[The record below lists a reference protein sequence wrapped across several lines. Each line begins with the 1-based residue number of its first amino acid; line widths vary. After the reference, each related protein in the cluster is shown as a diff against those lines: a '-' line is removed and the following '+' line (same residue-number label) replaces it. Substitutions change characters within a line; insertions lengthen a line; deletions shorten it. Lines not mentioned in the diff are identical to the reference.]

1 MAESPAPP
9 DTRIPMLVL
18 GGWLGSGKTTLVNR
32 LLAEAPGDERIV
44 VLVND
49 IGEVDVDAA
58 LIASRTGDTVELTN
72 GCACCTIGGSLG
84 LALRDQVLGP
94 NPPDRL
100 VVEASGVAEPDRVAA
115 YGDRRRI
122 RPDGVV
128 VCVDA
133 CETPSR
139 ADDIRCGELFRRQV
153 AAADLLVVT
162 KADLLVGDGDGGD
175 AARRWLAD
183 KATAPVMTASP
194 ATGWVASLLCGAGGA
209 EEPDRQIPVGPLDFP
224 VRTATWTSP
233 TSSAADVAA
242 VLGQAA
248 GDRGLLRAKG
258 IFADGVVHLAAGRAA
273 VDERIPGSAAPGHLV
288 LIGLPDW
295 EPGALLAQ
303 LDEIPN
309 QEPARCAP
317 PN

>member
-1 MAESPAPP
+1 
-9 DTRIPMLVL
+9 MLVL

-128 VCVDA
+128 V
-133 CETPSR
+133 
-139 ADDIRCGELFRRQV
+139 L
-153 AAADLLVVT
+153 
-162 KADLLVGDGDGGD
+162 
-175 AARRWLAD
+175 
-183 KATAPVMTASP
+183 
-194 ATGWVASLLCGAGGA
+194 SL
-209 EEPDRQIPVGPLDFP
+209 IH
-224 VRTATWTSP
+224 
-233 TSSAADVAA
+233 
-242 VLGQAA
+242 
-248 GDRGLLRAKG
+248 
-258 IFADGVVHLAAGRAA
+258 I
-273 VDERIPGSAAPGHLV
+273 
-288 LIGLPDW
+288 
-295 EPGALLAQ
+295 
-303 LDEIPN
+303 
-309 QEPARCAP
+309 
-317 PN
+317 